1 MTENCLAPLENKLLP
16 DRLKVL
22 WNEKAASRSAEDCY
36 ALQTAWTAEYAA
48 LWADALCLP
57 GETGLKASFCRELS
71 VLTGNPDLGD
81 IERRCR
87 GAMLQMKKEW
97 EDKVRADD
105 AGTVVEYYDRSREYA
120 YELMW
125 WHTLEEDHSP
135 LAYVCAL
142 HLAVKQGARS
152 MLDFGSGVGSGALLF
167 ARHGISVALADI
179 SSALLDFAR
188 RRLAA
193 RSVPAAFFDLKT
205 QALPDK
211 SYDFIT
217 AMDVF
222 EHIAEPEETIDSL
235 ARALRPGG
243 ILFGRFSA
251 EIDDDRP
258 SHIARDFGPT
268 FRRLEEL
275 GFRECWRDEW
285 LWGHQAFCK
294 PAE

>member
-1 MTENCLAPLENKLLP
+1 MTETRPSFSEEKLLP

-22 WNEKAASRSAEDCY
+22 WAEQHTSRTPEECY
-36 ALQTAWTAEYAA
+36 ALQKTWTAEYAA
-48 LWADALCLP
+48 IWADALRLP
-57 GETGLKASFCRELS
+57 DETDLKNSLCKELS
-71 VLTGNPDLGD
+71 VLTNTPDLTEV
-81 IERRCR
+81 ERRCR

-105 AGTVVEYYDRSREYA
+105 AGTVVEYYDSSREYA

-125 WHTLEEDHSP
+125 WHTLEEDNSP

-142 HLAVKQGARS
+142 HLALKYGCTS

-167 ARHGISVALADI
+167 ARHGMSVALADI
-179 SSALLDFAR
+179 SSALLGFAQG
-188 RRLAA
+188 RLEN
-193 RSVPAAFFDLKT
+193 RGVPAEFFDLKT
-205 QALPDK
+205 AVLPAS
-211 SYDFIT
+211 SYDLIT

-222 EHIAEPEETIDSL
+222 EHIAEPEQTVDTL

-251 EIDDDRP
+251 DTDDDRP

-285 LWGHQAFCK
+285 LWGHQAFRK
-294 PAE
+294 PQE